1 MLKDIV
7 VSAGLPY
14 LTYLFLSSHGVSTVV
29 ALAVGAIFPIGS
41 IVIAFVRSRRIQ
53 AIGIL
58 TLAATLASV
67 ITSLYFNSPYLAL
80 AKGSLITGCVGLVFG
95 LSLFAK
101 RPLIFYLK
109 SSDAEGRARAEE
121 LWQTAP
127 QFRKAMRVITTVW
140 CVGLM
145 CEAGLRLVLIPLLP
159 IDVFLPVSEV
169 MWIACFA
176 LLMAWSYRYGRRKTA
191 EGRVS
196 SS

>member
-1 MLKDIV
+1 MWKDIL

-14 LTYLFLSSHGVSTVV
+14 LTFLYLSSQGVSTVT

-58 TLAATLASV
+58 TLSATLASV
-67 ITSLYFNSPYLAL
+67 IASLYFNSAYLAL

-101 RPLIFYLK
+101 RPLVFYLK
-109 SSDAEGRARAEE
+109 SSDAEGRARAET

-127 QFRKAMRVITTVW
+127 QFRKTMRFITAVW
-140 CVGLM
+140 CIGLM
-145 CEAGLRLVLIPLLP
+145 SEAIVRLVLIPLMP
-159 IDVFLPVSEV
+159 VDVFLPVSEV
-169 MWIACFA
+169 MWIACFG
-176 LLMAWSYRYGRRKTA
+176 LLMVWSYRYGRSKMA
-191 EGRVS
+191 KAAL
-196 SS
+196 

>member
-14 LTYLFLSSHGVSTVV
+14 LAFLILSSHGVSTVV

-58 TLAATLASV
+58 TLSATVGSV

-95 LSLFAK
+95 LSLFAP
-101 RPLIFYLK
+101 RPLIFYLE
-109 SSDAEGRARAEE
+109 SSDAEGRARAET

-127 QFRKAMRVITTVW
+127 QFRKTMRFITGVW
-140 CVGLM
+140 CVGLLG
-145 CEAGLRLVLIPLLP
+145 EAGVRLALIPLLSVE
-159 IDVFLPVSEV
+159 VFLPVSEA
-169 MWIACFA
+169 MWIVCFA
-176 LLMAWSYRYGRRKTA
+176 LLMAWSVRYDRRKSA
-191 EGRVS
+191 EGAA
-196 SS
+196 